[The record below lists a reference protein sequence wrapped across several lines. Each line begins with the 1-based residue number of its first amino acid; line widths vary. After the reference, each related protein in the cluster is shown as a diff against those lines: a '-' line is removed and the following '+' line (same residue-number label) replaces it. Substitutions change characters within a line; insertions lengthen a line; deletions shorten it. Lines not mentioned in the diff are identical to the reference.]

1 MSLKPQND
9 TQDELSLSQPPSS
22 RTPMFS
28 YALGLSDWSKPPQ
41 KIEEPQEIFNISHD
55 YFSECHYS
63 LKVPT
68 FTGLALKLGLSPN
81 ELRQMRK
88 SNTPQ
93 GRALSLAVSI
103 IVDMVERE
111 LITSKAGHP
120 GLIFWLKNIDEWVDK
135 SEVVQTRTTMKDLLD
150 QLKKQSIL
158 ATDSSTNPPTPID
171 AHVLSE
177 T

>member
-1 MSLKPQND
+1 MTLTPSTSP
-9 TQDELSLSQPPSS
+9 QDELSSSPAPSS

-41 KIEEPQEIFNISHD
+41 RIEDPQEIFNISHD
-55 YFSECHYS
+55 YFSECHYN

-68 FTGLALKLGLSPN
+68 FTGLSLKLGLPPS
-81 ELRQMRK
+81 ELRLLRK

-93 GRALSLAVSI
+93 GRALTLAISI

-135 SEVVQTRTTMKDLLD
+135 TEVVQTRVTMKDFLA
-150 QLKKQSIL
+150 QLKAQSIP
-158 ATDSSTNPPTPID
+158 AEDTTSNPPTQID

-177 T
+177 A

>member
-1 MSLKPQND
+1 MLPKPQKTPLYD
-9 TQDELSLSQPPSS
+9 TLEPPTPSS
-22 RTPMFS
+22 RTPMFT
-28 YALGLSDWSKPPQ
+28 YALGLSDWSQPPLR
-41 KIEEPQEIFNISHD
+41 IEEPQEIFNISHD
-55 YFSECHYS
+55 YFSECHYN

-68 FTGLALKLGLSPN
+68 FTGLSMKLGLPPK
-81 ELRQMRK
+81 ELREMRK

-93 GRALSLAVSI
+93 GRALSLAISI

-135 SEVVQTRTTMKDLLD
+135 SEVVQTRTTMKDFLD
-150 QLKKQSIL
+150 QLKKQFIP
-158 ATDSSTNPPTPID
+158 AEDFSSSPSTPID